1 MDETKDTQ
9 GNPLPLSGQA
19 PESDGGTTP
28 LPKTYTEEEVEKRI
42 HQDRVA
48 RGREEKPIKEREA
61 LVKGREDAATDREA
75 AIDAASAQRDAADF
89 EAARYDPDKLASY
102 QARKKREADDAARK
116 AEADDIKQKR
126 AQLERDKAE
135 HEKSLEA
142 PRAQETEFK
151 ILKIAREHKLDPGT
165 LADYVTELKLTTVE
179 QVTALAKRLAS
190 GQVQPGEPP
199 AEPKPGEPPAEPKP
213 TLIPSSLVGTS
224 AGQPSLE
231 QLGDMPMP
239 DYAAQRRKQ
248 EPDKFPL

>member
-28 LPKTYTEEEVEKRI
+28 PPKTYTEDEVEKRI

-61 LVKGREDAATDREA
+61 VVKGREEAAAEREA
-75 AIDAASAQRDAADF
+75 AIEAARARQDAAEF
-89 EAARYDPDKLASY
+89 EAARYDPDKLRAY
-102 QARKKREADDAARK
+102 QANQADRARTLEAQTKERQKQEADKQREADLDRREAELKPREDADR
-116 AEADDIKQKR
+116 
-126 AQLERDKAE
+126 E
-135 HEKSLEA
+135 H
-142 PRAQETEFK
+142 QTEFR
-151 ILKIAREHKLDPGT
+151 ILTIARENKIDPGT

-190 GQVQPGEPP
+190 GQ
-199 AEPKPGEPPAEPKP
+199 AKPGEPEAEPKAP
-213 TLIPSSLVGTS
+213 LIPSSLVGTGAGKPS
-224 AGQPSLE
+224 AE
-231 QLGDMPMP
+231 QLGKMPMD
-239 DYAAQRRKQ
+239 DYAAQRKKE